1 MKEKS
6 KELLLLDQLLVKE
19 MDLLKVKSK
28 EVPLDSKLLEIK
40 LAKPL
45 EPLMEK
51 YLDFLL
57 VLIHSAKQKA
67 LLSVLR

>member
-19 MDLLKVKSK
+19 MDLLKVKSM

-40 LAKPL
+40 
-45 EPLMEK
+45 
-51 YLDFLL
+51 
-57 VLIHSAKQKA
+57 
-67 LLSVLR
+67 